1 MITWNTLPNG
11 DIIIGKENT
20 IITIDNVN
28 DICDFY
34 DWLDSSKGQEKLQ
47 KVDGD
52 NLLELYVWET
62 RDDRKYELV
71 AH

>member
-20 IITIDNVN
+20 IITVDNVKN
-28 DICDFY
+28 IYDFY

>member
-20 IITIDNVN
+20 IIRIDNVN
-28 DICDFY
+28 DIYDFY

-52 NLLELYVWET
+52 NLLEVYVWET

>member
-20 IITIDNVN
+20 IIRIDNVN
-28 DICDFY
+28 DIYDFY

-52 NLLELYVWET
+52 NLLKLYVWET

>member
-20 IITIDNVN
+20 IIRIDNVN
-28 DICDFY
+28 DIYDFY

>member
-20 IITIDNVN
+20 IIRIDNVN
-28 DICDFY
+28 DIYEFY
-34 DWLDSSKGQEKLQ
+34 DWLDSSNGQEKLQ

-62 RDDRKYELV
+62 RDERKYELV